1 MSRRA
6 FYPKVMCTQHPD
18 SASKYISM
26 QEEPEEALEA
36 AVTFGCEEY
45 MPDYKGKW
53 TPYHQNVQIVSEFI

>member
-6 FYPKVMCTQHPD
+6 FYPKVMCTIHPD
-18 SASKYISM
+18 SASKYIPM

-45 MPDYKGKW
+45 SRIIKERGLPIIKM
-53 TPYHQNVQIVSEFI
+53 SR